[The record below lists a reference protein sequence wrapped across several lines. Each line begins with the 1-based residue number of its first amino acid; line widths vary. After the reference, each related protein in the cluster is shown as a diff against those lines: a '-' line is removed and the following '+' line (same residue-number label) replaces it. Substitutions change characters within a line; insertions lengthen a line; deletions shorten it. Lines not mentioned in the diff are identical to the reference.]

1 VDDPVDKD
9 EYTSIGK
16 FIADGKAE
24 TVWSVRL
31 TRVEN
36 PK

>member
-1 VDDPVDKD
+1 MTRVSEG

-16 FIADGKAE
+16 FIADGRAE

-31 TRVEN
+31 RRVAV
-36 PK
+36 